1 MRRVGPHGGGYPEGS
16 NNHPSFDDLEQRDLL
31 GLGNSYDGAGD
42 SQSPS
47 SPRTAKSATLCAN
60 PIVISCFVVSC
71 LGTAMYLSLP
81 DSEGSSSSSLSF
93 SLSSLSAEMPA
104 SMAFNVVPTAIAKK
118 DPLTQMAKFRGTKQD
133 SVRSGKQTV
142 EKGCANIYGSDPN
155 KEWVDDRPGSSTFG
169 QKLPVPSFT
178 ICGDTKVDGDEL
190 MALGF
195 DRKGVEQPDM
205 VGVTY
210 VETGE
215 GCWLTLYDN
224 SNFDGDSTII
234 APMTAAPLVKVGEH
248 AWDDVTRSLTAS
260 IKPQL
265 AGDTAI
271 ALFMPGGTALGDM
284 NPHCVGLLED
294 SPKRNPGATGF
305 YLCGDVTKANK
316 WTFTQNDIIKAGYG
330 IPADG
335 GDHIEVDYIMT
346 GAAVKLKVY
355 DGNSADSWFQD
366 ALKMGESDE
375 LDLKNSEYVKNDE
388 KETWADVVKSFV
400 MYTSESDETTLFAA
414 DWNKDYKK

>member
-1 MRRVGPHGGGYPEGS
+1 MPLLPHT
-16 NNHPSFDDLEQRDLL
+16 
-31 GLGNSYDGAGD
+31 A
-42 SQSPS
+42 S
-47 SPRTAKSATLCAN
+47 S
-60 PIVISCFVVSC
+60 
-71 LGTAMYLSLP
+71 
-81 DSEGSSSSSLSF
+81 
-93 SLSSLSAEMPA
+93 
-104 SMAFNVVPTAIAKK
+104 
-118 DPLTQMAKFRGTKQD
+118 
-133 SVRSGKQTV
+133 
-142 EKGCANIYGSDPN
+142 
-155 KEWVDDRPGSSTFG
+155 
-169 QKLPVPSFT
+169 
-178 ICGDTKVDGDEL
+178 KVDGDEL

-195 DRKGVEQPDM
+195 DRKGIEQPDM

-260 IKPQL
+260 IKPQV
-265 AGDTAI
+265 ADNTAI
-271 ALFMPGGTALGDM
+271 VLFMPGGTALGDM

-305 YLCGDVTKANK
+305 YLCGDITKANK
-316 WTFTQNDIIKAGYG
+316 WTFTQNDIIKTGYG

-375 LDLKNSEYVKNDE
+375 LDLKNAQYVKNDQ

-400 MYTSESDETTLFAA
+400 MYTSESDETTLFAT